1 MDFRDILRAKPP
13 VAAHLK
19 KYFAAFCRAAW
30 PHRHPGAK
38 LSWTPAHDLICEH
51 LVGVWQG
58 RTKRLIVNCP
68 PRFAKSSIVT
78 ILFPVRVWL
87 QDPRKAFLC
96 CSYEIDLA
104 TNHNLDRRRLMD
116 GTWFRDLFADAF
128 TLSTDRSQAGDFQT
142 SAAASCKR
150 RRPIR
155 SRKGAAAISSSQTI
169 RFPLMQPLARPF
181 GMKPIPGSSTSYR
194 NG

>member
-1 MDFRDILRAKPP
+1 MDSRDILRAKPL

-19 KYFAAFCRAAW
+19 KYFATFCRAVW
-30 PHRHPGAK
+30 PHLHPGAK
-38 LSWTPAHDLICEH
+38 RSWTPAHDLICEH

-87 QDPRKAFLC
+87 QHPRKAFLC

-116 GTWFRDLFADAF
+116 GTWFRDFFAHAF
-128 TLSTDRSQAGDFQT
+128 TLSTDRSQAGEFSNIGCGIMQG
-142 SAAASCKR
+142 

-155 SRKGAAAISSSQTI
+155 RRKSAAAISSS
-169 RFPLMQPLARPF
+169 
-181 GMKPIPGSSTSYR
+181 
-194 NG
+194 